1 MHDFVASVANTA
13 IKSPSAVTF
22 RQLYSLL
29 SCRQASLLEEL
40 PEEAVQDVLQQLLR
54 ALKQSETQSMHLLC
68 LGVLARLMATR
79 KRLLPQDSQPRDAAS
94 GHPSQQQHGSPNN
107 DLIVQFFDGQKAS
120 KTVQLVVLKVILA
133 CSADGPPSSDDA
145 VDDILLATEIA
156 DAVSLA
162 IKSSW
167 VESNPK
173 AMAKLY
179 ERILRP
185 TLSVP
190 LQLQVRARMR
200 NL

>member
-1 MHDFVASVANTA
+1 MHGFVASVANTA
-13 IKSPSAVTF
+13 IQSPSAVAF

-29 SCRQASLLEEL
+29 NYRQAPLLEEL

-54 ALKQSETQSMHLLC
+54 SLKQSETQSMHLLC

-79 KRLLPQDSQPRDAAS
+79 KRLLPQDSQPRDVAS
-94 GHPSQQQHGSPNN
+94 GHPSKQQHDSPSN

-120 KTVQLVVLKVILA
+120 KTVQLVVLQVILA
-133 CSADGPPSSDDA
+133 CSTDGPSSSDDA

-167 VESNPK
+167 VESSPK

-179 ERILRP
+179 ERTLRP
-185 TLSVP
+185 TLSVS
-190 LQLQVRARMR
+190 LRLLVRAQSR